1 MRIKYKPCEHYKRFS
16 NFDSSRRT
24 NTETSIEF
32 PYTIYVYICRYIFH
46 RKAFIIL
53 AGCYKYNL
61 TPIALLLR
69 ELPLLP
75 RAVLND
81 TLGLA

>member
-32 PYTIYVYICRYIFH
+32 PYTIY
-46 RKAFIIL
+46 AFIIL
-53 AGCYKYNL
+53 TGCYKYNL